1 LQVLFANIS
10 CARPRARF
18 ESPVSWAVR
27 GRFACLALLTGA
39 LLSGCAGLALKR
51 PQAAQPSAL
60 PVKGHAPSD
69 TQRDRRLQIGSYEVS
84 AVSGTP
90 MLPAGLSAYG
100 RVQEQTEWD
109 YRFEVRGHGKLLRA
123 ECTERVGS
131 VRFYGF
137 GQVLL
142 DLSCRCVDGATQ
154 AAALKLVEEKGS
166 VTLPGSR
173 YALRASRQSQQG
185 KASRNVLGYRLSGG
199 LGEGAVDTTKHAR
212 AYLPKDV
219 PEADRG
225 PLVCVYAALLLHRH
239 EK

>member
-1 LQVLFANIS
+1 MPASFIN
-10 CARPRARF
+10 
-18 ESPVSWAVR
+18 SPVSRAARW
-27 GRFACLALLTGA
+27 ALLSGA
-39 LLSGCAGLALKR
+39 LVSGCAGLSLKR
-51 PQAAQPSAL
+51 PQAVQPSAL
-60 PVKGHAPSD
+60 PVKGHAPTD
-69 TQRDRRLQIGSYEVS
+69 THRDQRLQIGSYEVS
-84 AVSGTP
+84 EVSGTP

-100 RVQEQTEWD
+100 RVQEQSEWD
-109 YRFEVRGHGKLLRA
+109 YRFEVRGHGKLLRG
-123 ECTERVGS
+123 ECTEKVGS

-142 DLSCRCVDGATQ
+142 DLSCRCVDGATK
-154 AAALKLVEEKGS
+154 AAELKLVEEKGS

-173 YALRASRQSQQG
+173 YAIRASRQSEQG

-199 LGEGAVDTTKHAR
+199 VGDGAVDTTKHAR

-219 PEADRG
+219 PEADKG